1 MGKRFSLDKLF
12 LLFAFFILSFLYSLI
27 TSFYPNYA
35 SQPLKLFANA
45 VKLLPASILAFMHSL
60 ILTLIINYNLT
71 SLLLDLSQ
79 RINVIN
85 AVMNATTTNN
95 KNMGVNS

>member
-12 LLFAFFILSFLYSLI
+12 LLFAFFILSFLHSLI
-27 TSFYPNYA
+27 ISFYPNYA

-45 VKLLPASILAFMHSL
+45 VKFLLVSILAFMHSL